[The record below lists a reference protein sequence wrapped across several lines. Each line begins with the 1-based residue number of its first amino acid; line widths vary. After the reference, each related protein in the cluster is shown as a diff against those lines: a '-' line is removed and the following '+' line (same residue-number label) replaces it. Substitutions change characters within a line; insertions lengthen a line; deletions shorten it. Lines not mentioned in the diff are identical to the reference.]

1 MSPLG
6 MKDLVIMTSKF
17 DIEQERM
24 WIRRKLLGILVEAI
38 EKGDKEKEKALM
50 DLMSITQIK
59 GAMRNEK

>member
-1 MSPLG
+1 MNQLG

>member
-1 MSPLG
+1 
-6 MKDLVIMTSKF
+6 MTSKF
-17 DIEQERM
+17 DIEQERI